1 MITTDEIPLEKMQAM
16 EFTHHCSCGS
26 NLSVAWGG
34 SLGVDGYVLR
44 CVDDPQHR
52 DFQRDYELSMA
63 ESQIPGWVL
72 SKKRRKQLEQQ
83 VGKDSNKLIRY
94 VGRTKLSK
102 DDVYDIFKTIWP
114 RAIVEAPDVVKR
126 AVLICLQY
134 NLNPLIKQLHLLP
147 FKNSKESKKQG
158 KDVFDWAIAR
168 GIQSDRLLARRQG
181 PFSYIDNT
189 PRRMTEEEHKV
200 IFGEEDKINLW
211 AIVKLRD
218 PSTGAETVGYGFWPK
233 GADVYG
239 AEKGNTALNMATI
252 RAERVALDRLHPG
265 ELPEDVA
272 VIDEQFLP
280 SSSRVLPEA
289 AVKGVIDQP
298 PPEGTG
304 RTEKESASGAAPPPP
319 IVEGLDRDW
328 FKETLAVIRWNDETL
343 KSWIGVN
350 LKVTNTGTVDE
361 VLARLDKEQLG
372 HLCNEINT
380 RASQIKPKDE

>member
-1 MITTDEIPLEKMQAM
+1 MFTTDEITIEKMQAM
-16 EFTHHCSCGS
+16 EFTHHCSCGG

-34 SLGVDGYVLR
+34 SLGVQGYILR
-44 CVDDPQHR
+44 CVNDPQHR

-63 ESQIPGWVL
+63 ETQVPGWVL

-83 VGKDSNKLIRY
+83 VGKDSNKLMRY

-134 NLNPLIKQLHLLP
+134 NLNPLMKQLHLLP
-147 FKNSKESKKQG
+147 FKNKKESAKQG
-158 KDVFDWAIAR
+158 KEVVDWAIAR

-189 PRRMTEEEHKV
+189 PRRMTAAEKTT
-200 IFGEEDKINLW
+200 IFGEDDGNLW

-233 GADVYG
+233 GAEVYG
-239 AEKGNTALNMATI
+239 ADKGNTPLGMASI

-272 VIDEQFLP
+272 VIDEQFFT
-280 SSSRVLPEA
+280 SNGKTLPEA
-289 AVKGVIDQP
+289 AVKGIIDQAP
-298 PPEGTG
+298 PGDTG
-304 RTEKESASGAAPPPP
+304 KTEKESPSGVDPPLV
-319 IVEGLDRDW
+319 IEGLDRDW
-328 FKETLAVIRWNDETL
+328 FKETTTAIKWSDETI
-343 KSWIGVN
+343 KSWVGVN
-350 LKVTNTGTVDE
+350 LKADNTGTVDQ
-361 VLARLDKEQLG
+361 VLSRLDKEQLG
-372 HLCNEINT
+372 RLCNEINT
-380 RASQIKPKDE
+380 RASQITSKGE